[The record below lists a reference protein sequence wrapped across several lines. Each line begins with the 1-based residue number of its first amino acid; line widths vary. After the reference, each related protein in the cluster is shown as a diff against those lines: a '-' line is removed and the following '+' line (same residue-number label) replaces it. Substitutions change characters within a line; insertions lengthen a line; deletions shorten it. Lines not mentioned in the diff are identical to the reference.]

1 MKLASGIPLLIGV
14 SGHRHLGGGENVAE
28 VRARVERFFEMLRR
42 QYPNTELVLYS
53 GLARGADQLA
63 AEVALA
69 RGIAL
74 VAVLPM
80 PRELYEEEFP
90 GPELPR
96 FREILAQAER
106 VVELPLLSG
115 TTPEDIRSDPGR
127 AGLAAQEQYAALSDF
142 LAVRTQLLLA
152 LWNGVQSTALGGT
165 AWTIRAKL
173 SGRLR
178 ADAERLDPI
187 DLGLVYVVPAAGEAP
202 STAPLPRE
210 GFVAGDTIEPYLA
223 ALRDIDVYNAHLE
236 DSARRPDALAE
247 ARDTA
252 DALAVRYHR
261 MLARTRNILALLV
274 LTLVLMFGIYS
285 ELARTPLVLLIYLAT
300 LVVGAGIWTWQRR
313 AHIEKRFFEYRA
325 LAEALRIQHVW
336 LSSGLPHSVEDS
348 YLRKHAGEL
357 HWIRLVLRGYA
368 TDSDIVA
375 ALAVR
380 RAARP
385 VPGRPEDYPAARQ
398 WIVEQ
403 SAYFQSGA
411 VRRTR
416 AVKRLRSLARI
427 LYGAGVVAAAGTAVA
442 GYLEAAPAI
451 EHALVFAMAVAPASA
466 GIILSWIEQTGIE
479 DEARQTTRMA
489 RLFESARLD
498 WEAHPTLR
506 TALMSE
512 LGKEA
517 VYENADWLLMHRSRP
532 LEAPLSPG

>member
-1 MKLASGIPLLIGV
+1 LLIGV
-14 SGHRHLGGGENVAE
+14 SGHRHLRRGESVAE
-28 VRARVERFFEMLRR
+28 VWPRVERFFEMLERR
-42 QYPNTELVLYS
+42 YPNTELILYS

-63 AEVALA
+63 AQVALA

-80 PRELYEEEFP
+80 PRALYEEEFP
-90 GPELPR
+90 GDELAL
-96 FREILAQAER
+96 FREIIGRAAR

-115 TTPEDIRSDPGR
+115 TRDEDIRSDPGR
-127 AGLAAQEQYAALSDF
+127 TGLRAQEQYAALSDF

-152 LWNGVQSTALGGT
+152 VWNGVDSPALGGT
-165 AWTIRAKL
+165 ASTIRAKL
-173 SGRLR
+173 TGRLR
-178 ADAERLDPI
+178 ADGERLDPI
-187 DLGLVYVVPAAGEAP
+187 ELGLVYVIPAAADTP
-202 STAPLPRE
+202 SAAPLPPD
-210 GFVAGDTIEPYLA
+210 GFVAAESVEPFLE

-236 DSARRPDALAE
+236 VAARGQDALAE

-252 DALAVRYHR
+252 DALAIRYHR
-261 MLARTRNILALLV
+261 MLARTRNLLAVLVLALV
-274 LTLVLMFGIYS
+274 LLFGIYS
-285 ELARTPLVLLIYLAT
+285 ELARSPIVLSIYLAT
-300 LVVGAGIWTWQRR
+300 LVVGAGVWTWQRL
-313 AHIEKRFFEYRA
+313 AHVEKRFFEYRA

-336 LSSGLPHSVEDS
+336 LSSGLPHSVEDA

-368 TDSDIVA
+368 ADTDVVA
-375 ALAVR
+375 ALAAR

-385 VPGRPEDYPAARQ
+385 VPGPPEDYPAARA
-398 WIVEQ
+398 WIADQ
-403 SAYFQSGA
+403 SAYFQAGA

-416 AVKRLRSLARI
+416 IVKRLRSLARV
-427 LYGAGVVAAAGTAVA
+427 LYGVGLATAAATAA
-442 GYLEAAPAI
+442 SAFFEAAPFV
-451 EHALVFAMAVAPASA
+451 EHGLVFTMAVAPAFA

-489 RLFESARLD
+489 RLFESARRD
-498 WEAHPTLR
+498 WDEHPTLR

-517 VYENADWLLMHRSRP
+517 VYENADWLLMHRSHP